1 MLNRNSHEGHT
12 SMMAS
17 KNTTSPTR
25 VLIAEDNSKTRLFL
39 KSQLE
44 LLGFDVVAAVS
55 NGKDA
60 VKLAG
65 EIKPDLIIMD
75 VKMPEM
81 DGIEAAKAISSKG
94 PVPIILITGL
104 SSDEMA
110 VKAIESGVFAYLVKP
125 VTKKQLEPAIKLALA
140 RYEEFKSLKVEVV
153 DLKDAIETRKLV
165 ERAKGILMKRCNISE
180 EDAFKLLQSH
190 SQKENK
196 KMREIADNIV
206 TASKLI

>member
-1 MLNRNSHEGHT
+1 
-12 SMMAS
+12 MAS

-60 VKLAG
+60 VKLAS
-65 EIKPDLIIMD
+65 EIKPDLVIMD

-81 DGIEAAKAISSKG
+81 DGIEAAKTISSKG

>member
-1 MLNRNSHEGHT
+1 MKAAPVEGH
-12 SMMAS
+12 
-17 KNTTSPTR
+17 NR

-39 KSQLE
+39 KNQLE
-44 LLGFDVVAAVS
+44 LLGYEVIGAVS
-55 NGKDA
+55 NGQAA
-60 VKLAG
+60 V
-65 EIKPDLIIMD
+65 DLVADLNPNLVIMD

-81 DGIEAAKAISSKG
+81 DGIDAARAITARG
-94 PVPIILITGL
+94 PIPIILITGL

-110 VKAIESGVFAYLVKP
+110 AKAIEAGVFAYLVKP

-140 RYEEFKSLKVEVV
+140 RYGEFKSLKTEVS

-180 EDAFKLLQSH
+180 EDAFKLLQAH

-196 KMREIADNIV
+196 KMREIADNIIS
-206 TASKLI
+206 ASKLI